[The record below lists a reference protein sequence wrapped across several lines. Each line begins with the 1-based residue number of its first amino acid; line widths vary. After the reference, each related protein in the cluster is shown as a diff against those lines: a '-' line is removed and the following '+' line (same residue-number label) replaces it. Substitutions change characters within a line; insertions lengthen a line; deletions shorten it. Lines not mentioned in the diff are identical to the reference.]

1 MIWRN
6 TALFDRF
13 LDLDSD
19 VTDDKS
25 LATIIVLGA
34 YPINIDE
41 FPNVKF
47 VFRLGVGTDN
57 INFSNVP
64 IGFPIQSTKD
74 IIYEETSNF
83 TCNLIFRMLY
93 DNKANLWT
101 WSSIQ
106 RNLLNTKTL
115 LVIGTG
121 NIGSRVCNK
130 MSGFFDNIITYD
142 EKTDSNPPPYEI
154 ADVITLHIPYSEKNK
169 NYLNKD
175 IFKKLKDD
183 AIIINTARGGI
194 VNEDDLYE
202 TLSTT
207 NIRAAFDAFWDEPYH
222 GKLMEFYPNKF
233 YATPHMA
240 STCKE
245 FVENCYDDFL
255 ECCRVFKLIRSQS
268 E

>member
-13 LDLDSD
+13 LDLDND
-19 VTDDKS
+19 VTDD
-25 LATIIVLGA
+25 
-34 YPINIDE
+34 
-41 FPNVKF
+41 KF

-64 IGFPIQSTKD
+64 IEFPMESTKD

-101 WSSIQ
+101 WSSQ
-106 RNLLNTKTL
+106 PRNLLNTKTL

-142 EKTDSNPPPYEI
+142 EKTDSKPPPYEI
-154 ADVITLHIPYSEKNK
+154 ADIITLHIPYSEKNK
-169 NYLNKD
+169 NYLNK
-175 IFKKLKDD
+175 
-183 AIIINTARGGI
+183 
-194 VNEDDLYE
+194 
-202 TLSTT
+202 
-207 NIRAAFDAFWDEPYH
+207 
-222 GKLMEFYPNKF
+222 
-233 YATPHMA
+233 
-240 STCKE
+240 
-245 FVENCYDDFL
+245 
-255 ECCRVFKLIRSQS
+255 
-268 E
+268 

>member
-13 LDLDSD
+13 LDLDND
-19 VTDDKS
+19 VTDNKS

-64 IGFPIQSTKD
+64 IGFPTESTKH

-93 DNKANLWT
+93 DNKGNLHT
-101 WSSIQ
+101 WSSQ
-106 RNLLNTKTL
+106 PRNLLNTKTL

-142 EKTDSNPPPYEI
+142 EKTDSEPPPYDT
-154 ADVITLHIPYSEKNK
+154 ADIITLHIPYSEKNK
-169 NYLNKD
+169 NYFNKD

-207 NIRAAFDAFWDEPYH
+207 NIRVAFDAFWAEPYH

-245 FVENCYDDFL
+245 FVENCYCDFV
-255 ECCRVFKLIRSQS
+255 ECIRTLS